1 MSCNQPSQTTR
12 RTPDLRRQTDKI
24 MDSANIGSITN
35 PVNSEE
41 FLPPAACRHKRGD
54 MDFVKSQQADR
65 ERMVCAIGLDVH
77 YELNVL
83 SGETGSYQ
91 PRLRPFNPRMSGPA
105 CPYNY
110 TGKFLG
116 EVNIA
121 DVCDDPIELGRKI
134 HAEQP
139 YDTALYRKHD
149 PRKVSKTVII
159 RDYGCKVP
167 ITLAD
172 TEHIARAVLNNYPDR
187 YVDFLKEFVSNIMG
201 EAMKKYLI
209 TYRDALNRILENPT
223 ELNRVSWGAYKNVQG
238 GHSPYLPADNKQ
250 LTAEQVY
257 STDCTLPWDEA
268 INTMLNQVVIN
279 KGDTTTGSLTASD
292 VFDMRPC
299 LQQHIATLDDMS
311 SLWCQGF
318 ATKERYALA
327 MIWWC
332 NEQGRNLS
340 QDLGLL
346 KDSDHP
352 NYNLIELH
360 VPVNPF
366 HMKDPEGAPKD
377 PSPDQNCA
385 VRARLMD
392 EPRGVPNKY
401 KMQETVSFRVPVG
414 QWTGNN
420 ETPNVILNSSKSQF
434 AWGWGHPAN
443 LTVNVPVFARPI
455 EGEAG
460 SEEEW
465 WHAEHNHYYT
475 MCAPYLRYVF
485 NRVNVDPNNRQNT
498 LSDDGLVYRATRADR
513 ARALL
518 GQALRAGF
526 GQAVDR
532 GGPPAQPLTQEVLRS
547 GTLPNP
553 PSYDTNS
560 WRTIPVQ
567 QNGAHTQGGFK
578 VYDYPCSTEYVRSH
592 RWGAA
597 FAGETA
603 EAQGANQVQRPVDK
617 AVVNPA
623 NTRKNRTLRESLGAD
638 DDDARSAASF
648 YRGAASDRTYG
659 SMMGLSTETYN
670 QDTGNP
676 KWSIMQFGDDGS
688 LDQQYPGDVSQEI
701 CATEERKPPV
711 IDNDPGACAPDGVS
725 IVRRVF
731 SGACRHLDPFF
742 TNGPNCLVTTVDDK
756 IPDDR
761 VVNVLIK
768 SRCFSYYNISEI
780 GTSDFFRR
788 TMATALSNT
797 RTFASTA
804 GITSVPTSDVG
815 AYLNSYTTTGANY
828 PFRTVV
834 PPLAVLGSHNGS
846 ILPFAEMYT
855 SGADQV
861 RTFDA
866 NFNTGNELE
875 MRDASG
881 NVTPEAANF
890 VVINQPFI
898 PSFCINMNNIDW
910 KRTEGSGPGNK
921 GYTDLVMN
929 DVKTTTQM
937 QYMKNAMRII
947 TVRTVLSVILGMD
960 TAALICEEPIPSNRL
975 VTWIAGLPVPS
986 MPRNRDVMLFNDF
999 ACSPIIVSGA
1009 CNDAL
1014 ARNDVALQKVKGDIA
1029 TARGYAAAGVNAG
1042 DQMTAQQQRLFDQT
1056 YDRERNA
1063 FDRNHQNLVQGG
1075 ALNAPFDA
1083 HQNPFSRYY
1092 LLASSSNITQAS
1104 WRANGTVEVCRGVGK
1119 APPHFTQRILP
1130 YAVDDSSASRGF
1142 MDEWKYSFWKQHYT
1156 CSIKNRNVVFES
1168 ANGGATLHNDNMQLV
1183 LTNAMIISL
1192 MERLDRFLK
1201 LVRNEMATANR
1212 PTDMMMRDRREDA
1225 KTEHLDRLHDL
1236 TRSHMLRMAII
1247 ARFASPKHVERL
1259 RESRKAFTTVHAQGN
1274 AQVAGEIAAW
1284 VTVVGEVADPASDCP
1299 NRQFQNVHDMT
1310 DAYSAYTQIHE
1321 INSVDYHRRVFN
1333 SVNCAVPVD
1342 PNLYSS
1348 ANNPSED
1355 NFPYDV
1361 AFHGHIGGISTHKLV
1376 QPIGEVDSQTGG
1388 PSPDIKTSPFYC
1400 LRVPSGERHMSTNNF
1415 PQLRMVESLFRDP
1428 RAFYAFNPAEWK
1440 TQWDRHEEEFKGDIL
1455 NELAGLD
1462 SGLFTLPYFLTG
1474 HQAVPNEDPDFTA
1487 LIGGTFDF
1495 GCIPHAS
1502 APALLLA
1509 QYHRG
1514 GWNGNV
1520 QSTLLMDN
1528 LEIGLR
1534 DANGKRRPVGADFKK
1549 ASQNYIMALVKH
1561 AAEHLATRSHFLP
1574 VIESLGIVSPPSATD
1589 PEPRMRGATGIED
1602 ETYAST
1608 SGRAP
1613 PYTKNQPPGDIKRQT
1628 AQQPGVPI
1636 VRLFAREKNTFVEDT
1651 RTYFPIHP
1659 AGAFTSG
1666 TVNSRGNRL
1675 ADGLRAKLPVAGA
1688 TTLNTG
1694 VQEHAPR
1701 FSLMPVGNVGGYHKF
1716 DKLAETNG
1724 SMMYNVDITRPQMF
1738 AMLDAAGLLW
1748 HAREYINPSDC
1759 NRPKITEAGQCD
1771 SMHYWCRTLVE
1782 TFVSSREIYREREAS
1797 SLWEIDVK
1805 KYPASAL
1812 PSSLIGNLCDDTWR
1826 SYFPLLPFDHELRE
1840 DLRRAR
1846 ALSILW
1852 GTLPTYSSGA
1862 DSTGTSG
1869 AWMPLAPAHQM
1880 RLYGTVGLFDGK
1892 FRVPKNPWLPNN
1904 GTGISLVFNQSYHS
1918 VYHCDSYRAEHFQDW
1933 LLNANR
1939 YQIPVLQQEGCS
1951 YPFSQ
1956 YGGTP
1961 VEADFIPHI
1970 VERST
1975 DPGNSG
1981 RHRQLVYNRF
1991 GFTSPL
1997 RIGNQFHDTGLLQDM
2012 FQYKYRPYADLSSKQ
2027 RQMAE
2032 ATTVHISNFLSYAR
2046 THTIIA
2052 LASCNHGTE
2061 DESVPRIVRN
2071 LYRLYVDTYECMGSN
2086 TDDDS
2091 IPCIMGFSPAPINKR
2106 EDRGV
2111 VLYAGSLACLNS
2123 KLATFCSSSM
2133 NRGERVCA
2141 IYKQVYLNDA
2151 TLLYTRLL
2159 RQERRKIL
2167 HDNNFNRARM
2177 KRGRGYTRHDFDR
2190 DLVDLQDAYIEF
2202 LQNTVLGMLLEGGA
2216 DLQGVPLHL
2225 LEPRELEVSLFQE
2238 DDNLVGND
2246 FLTPRTKEII
2256 SQSDFGGDNLTRSQ
2270 LAILSL
2276 IPPNHRVLGTLRL
2289 NQSMEVVDLEHAKKQ
2304 IQKETM
2310 ESNKK
2315 VWQRYSES
2323 LISAAFAQ
2331 KLLEVDGPIDF
2342 SLDMSSVQD
2351 PMRMRF
2357 DMSAFKDPLK
2367 ESEKIKSR
2375 MTTTHAQSSSSLSLQ
2390 QRGEKLRKSVASDS
2404 VLNMTTKELN
2414 KALALVRERVERDYT
2429 AHNGTK
2435 KRIQILEMLRIPAH
2449 VRRILR
2455 PEYEGDM
2462 A

>member
-1 MSCNQPSQTTR
+1 M
-12 RTPDLRRQTDKI
+12 
-24 MDSANIGSITN
+24 
-35 PVNSEE
+35 E
-41 FLPPAACRHKRGD
+41 
-54 MDFVKSQQADR
+54 FVKSQQADR
-65 ERMVCAIGLDVH
+65 ERMVCAVGLDVH

-116 EVNIA
+116 EASIN

-134 HAEQP
+134 HAEPP

-149 PRKVSKTVII
+149 PRKVSKTVVI

-187 YVDFLKEFVSNIMG
+187 YVDFLKEFVSNLMG

-209 TYRDALNRILENPT
+209 TYRDSLNRILENPT

-238 GHSPYLPADNKQ
+238 GHSPILKASNKD

-257 STDCTLPWDEA
+257 SVDATLPWEDNMA
-268 INTMLNQVVIN
+268 QMLMDVVRS

-340 QDLGLL
+340 QDLALL
-346 KDSDHP
+346 KDSGHP

-366 HMKDPEGAPKD
+366 HMRDPTGTPKD

-385 VRARLMD
+385 IRANLTDR
-392 EPRGVPNKY
+392 PRDIPTKY
-401 KMQETVSFRVPVG
+401 KMQETVAFRVPVG

-420 ETPNVILNSSKSQF
+420 ETPNVILNSSKSRF
-434 AWGWGHPAN
+434 SWGWGHPAN
-443 LTVNVPVFARPI
+443 LTVNVPLTVNDPLTATT
-455 EGEAG
+455 AL
-460 SEEEW
+460 
-465 WHAEHNHYYT
+465 NTKDNVT

-485 NRVNVDPNNRQNT
+485 TDPNVKGRPIQ
-498 LSDDGLVYRATRADR
+498 
-513 ARALL
+513 
-518 GQALRAGF
+518 
-526 GQAVDR
+526 
-532 GGPPAQPLTQEVLRS
+532 QEK
-547 GTLPNP
+547 
-553 PSYDTNS
+553 Y
-560 WRTIPVQ
+560 
-567 QNGAHTQGGFK
+567 TQGEFR
-578 VYDYPCSTEYVRSH
+578 VYEQYPCSKEYVRSH

-597 FAGETA
+597 FAGTH
-603 EAQGANQVQRPVDK
+603 ANDAGGDPEEPSQVQGPSNE
-617 AVVNPA
+617 AVVEPA
-623 NTRKNRTLRESLGAD
+623 RRRTNRKLRESLGAD
-638 DDDARSAASF
+638 DDDVRSMSSF
-648 YRGAASDRTYG
+648 YRGTSSDRTYG
-659 SMMGLSTETYN
+659 ALLPITKTNGAQWL
-670 QDTGNP
+670 
-676 KWSIMQFGDDGS
+676 IMQQGDDVSNLKAGN
-688 LDQQYPGDVSQEI
+688 VSQET
-701 CATEERKPPV
+701 CNTAERVAPV
-711 IDNDPGACAPDGVS
+711 IDNDSAVCDPDGVS
-725 IVRRVF
+725 IVRRSF

-742 TNGPNCLVTTVDDK
+742 TNGPNCLVTTVNDK

-761 VVNVLIK
+761 VINVLIK

-780 GTSDFFRR
+780 GKKDIFRS
-788 TMATALSNT
+788 TMATILSNV
-797 RTFASTA
+797 RKFASKS
-804 GITSVPTSDVG
+804 GITNVATSDVG
-815 AYLNSYTTTGANY
+815 SYMNSYINAGGNY

-834 PPLAVLGSHNGS
+834 PPLAVLGSHEGS
-846 ILPFAEMYT
+846 ILPFTEIYT
-855 SGADQV
+855 SGAEQ
-861 RTFDA
+861 RRAFDA
-866 NFNTGNELE
+866 NFNNGNELE
-875 MRDASG
+875 RRDEYG
-881 NVTPEAANF
+881 NLTMEGAKH

-898 PSFCINMNNIDW
+898 PSFCIDMNNVDW
-910 KRTEGSGPGNK
+910 KRTDNGGPGNK
-921 GYTDLVMN
+921 GYTDLVMT
-929 DVKTTTQM
+929 DIKTDTQA
-937 QYMKNAMRII
+937 QYMKHAMRII

-975 VTWIAGLPVPS
+975 VTWIAGLPLPFDDAFDS
-986 MPRNRDVMLFNDF
+986 DAKAFNDF

-1009 CNDAL
+1009 CNDTIVKNEKFIQSRLPDAKNIDVATDHPNIFNQYYTFMPSIKPHL
-1014 ARNDVALQKVKGDIA
+1014 RNDIGSGISD
-1029 TARGYAAAGVNAG
+1029 
-1042 DQMTAQQQRLFDQT
+1042 
-1056 YDRERNA
+1056 
-1063 FDRNHQNLVQGG
+1063 
-1075 ALNAPFDA
+1075 
-1083 HQNPFSRYY
+1083 
-1092 LLASSSNITQAS
+1092 
-1104 WRANGTVEVCRGVGK
+1104 

-1130 YAVDDSSASRGF
+1130 FAPDDESSDSRGI
-1142 MDEWKYSFWKQHYT
+1142 MDSWDHAIWRLQYDCKIED
-1156 CSIKNRNVVFES
+1156 RNVVFRKK
-1168 ANGGATLHNDNMQLV
+1168 NDSIPLPNDITQNV
-1183 LTNAMIISL
+1183 ITYAMVVVI
-1192 MERLDRFLK
+1192 MKRLNLFLK
-1201 LVRNEMATANR
+1201 LVRGEMDAGKHSQSTQPIDLHEKLVISNRINE
-1212 PTDMMMRDRREDA
+1212 
-1225 KTEHLDRLHDL
+1225 LHDM

-1247 ARFASPKHVERL
+1247 SRFASPTHVDFLTKTRQTFDENDPKYVTSTRYANGISNIANPL
-1259 RESRKAFTTVHAQGN
+1259 RTVSNGTTFLTKDTIEDGYSTYAALHEMSSVEYHAN
-1274 AQVAGEIAAW
+1274 
-1284 VTVVGEVADPASDCP
+1284 
-1299 NRQFQNVHDMT
+1299 
-1310 DAYSAYTQIHE
+1310 
-1321 INSVDYHRRVFN
+1321 VFN
-1333 SVNCAVPVD
+1333 SMNCAVPVD
-1342 PNLYSS
+1342 PNLNSPE
-1348 ANNPSED
+1348 NNPETD

-1361 AFHGHIGGISTHKLV
+1361 AFHGHIGGFSMHKLV
-1376 QPIGEVDSQTGG
+1376 QPITKIKSDDLDADM
-1388 PSPDIKTSPFYC
+1388 SPETSPFYA
-1400 LRVPSGERHMSTNNF
+1400 LRVPSDDRHLSANNF
-1415 PQLRMVESLFRDP
+1415 PQLRMIESLLRDP
-1428 RAFYAFNPAEWK
+1428 RAFYAFNPSEWK
-1440 TQWDRHEEEFKGDIL
+1440 AQCANQMKEFGEDIL
-1455 NELAGLD
+1455 ADFATLEPA
-1462 SGLFTLPYFLTG
+1462 LFTLPYFKTLSRPKDG
-1474 HQAVPNEDPDFTA
+1474 KDESLSQFDRGFFTKNKVKTVGDA
-1487 LIGGTFDF
+1487 
-1495 GCIPHAS
+1495 GCIPQAS

-1509 QYHRG
+1509 QYSRT
-1514 GWNGNV
+1514 
-1520 QSTLLMDN
+1520 STKPTLLKDN
-1528 LEIGLR
+1528 LTYG
-1534 DANGKRRPVGADFKK
+1534 GRPVGDEFKK
-1549 ASQNYIMALVKH
+1549 ASQKYIRALVTH
-1561 AAEHLATRSHFLP
+1561 AARALETRSHYLP
-1574 VIESLGIVSPPSATD
+1574 VIESLGVVPPSSAAYPDPILRGTD
-1589 PEPRMRGATGIED
+1589 GEERTHGS
-1602 ETYAST
+1602 ST
-1608 SGRAP
+1608 GRAP
-1613 PYTKNQPPGDIKRQT
+1613 PHSNKTVPGNIT
-1628 AQQPGVPI
+1628 GVPS
-1636 VRLFAREKNTFVEDT
+1636 VTLKPVGKNVFKESTIA
-1651 RTYFPIHP
+1651 YFPIHP
-1659 AGAFTSG
+1659 AGLFT
-1666 TVNSRGNRL
+1666 TFNIPDNKVMQI
-1675 ADGLRAKLPVAGA
+1675 DDRAKLPLAGA
-1688 TTLNTG
+1688 TTLGTG
-1694 VQEHAPR
+1694 QGDSKNDDTNPR
-1701 FSLMPVGNVGGYHKF
+1701 FSLIPVGNNPHYTTFNDVAKNNEGM
-1716 DKLAETNG
+1716 T
-1724 SMMYNVDITRPQMF
+1724 YNVDCTRPQMF

-1748 HAREYINPSDC
+1748 HAREYTNPSDC
-1759 NRPKITEAGQCD
+1759 NRPTVTEAGQCD
-1771 SMHYWCRTLVE
+1771 GMHYWCRTLVE

-1797 SLWEIDVK
+1797 SIWEIDVK
-1805 KYPASAL
+1805 KHPGSAL
-1812 PSSLIGNLCDDTWR
+1812 PSSLIGNMCDDTWS

-1840 DLRRAR
+1840 DLRRSR
-1846 ALSILW
+1846 ALSVLW
-1852 GTLPTYSSGA
+1852 GTLPTYSAGQDASG
-1862 DSTGTSG
+1862 TTG

-1892 FRVPKNPWLPNN
+1892 HRVPKNPWLPSN
-1904 GTGISLVFNQSYHS
+1904 GAGISLVFNQSYHS

-1933 LLNANR
+1933 LLSANR
-1939 YQIPVLQQEGCS
+1939 YQVPVIHTEGCS

-1970 VERST
+1970 VERNTNPS
-1975 DPGNSG
+1975 NYR

-1991 GFTSPL
+1991 GFTNPL
-1997 RIGNQFHDTGLLQDM
+1997 RIGNQYHDTGLLQDM
-2012 FQYKYRPYADLSSKQ
+2012 FQYKYRPFADISSKQ
-2027 RQMAE
+2027 RQMPE
-2032 ATTVHISNFLSYAR
+2032 ATTVHISNFMSYAR
-2046 THTIIA
+2046 THAIIA

-2123 KLATFCSSSM
+2123 KLANFCSSPM
-2133 NRGERVCA
+2133 NRGERICA

-2177 KRGRGYTRHDFDR
+2177 KRGRDYNRHEFDR

-2216 DLQGVPLHL
+2216 DLQGAPLHL

-2315 VWQRYSES
+2315 VWQRYSEG

-2342 SLDMSSVQD
+2342 SLDMSSIQD

-2357 DMSAFKDPLK
+2357 DMGAFKDPLK
-2367 ESEKIKSR
+2367 ESENIKTR
-2375 MTTTHAQSSSSLSLQ
+2375 MTTTHAQSSSSLSLA

-2414 KALALVRERVERDYT
+2414 RALSLVRERIERDYT
-2429 AHNGTK
+2429 AHGGSRR
-2435 KRIQILEMLRIPAH
+2435 RIQILEMLRIPAH

-2455 PEYEGDM
+2455 PEYEGDT

>member
-1 MSCNQPSQTTR
+1 
-12 RTPDLRRQTDKI
+12 

-54 MDFVKSQQADR
+54 MEFVKSQQADR
-65 ERMVCAIGLDVH
+65 ERMVCAVGLDVH

-110 TGKFLG
+110 TGKFIG
-116 EVNIA
+116 EANVT

-149 PRKVSKTVII
+149 PRKVSKTVVI

-238 GHSPYLPADNKQ
+238 GHSPYLPATNDE
-250 LTAEQVY
+250 LTADQVY
-257 STDCTLPWDEA
+257 STDCTLPWDA
-268 INTMLNQVVIN
+268 NITKALDTVIYN

-340 QDLGLL
+340 QDLALL
-346 KDSDHP
+346 KESDHP

-366 HMKDPEGAPKD
+366 HMKTPDGAPKD

-385 VRARLMD
+385 IRADLR
-392 EPRGVPNKY
+392 ERQRGIPGKY
-401 KMQETVSFRVPVG
+401 GMMETVAFRIPVG

-434 AWGWGHPAN
+434 SWGWGHPAN
-443 LTVNVPVFARPI
+443 LTVNTPVYGRAN
-455 EGEAG
+455 EAEAA
-460 SEEEW
+460 SQMEW
-465 WHAEHNHYYT
+465 SHSAHQHNYYT

-485 NRVNVDPNNRQNT
+485 NDVAPTAGNPLMGDQN
-498 LSDDGLVYRATRADR
+498 LYRAAAQQQQQQQAAMAIQAASR
-513 ARALL
+513 ARQAAVAAGGAYNKPNAALI
-518 GQALRAGF
+518 G
-526 GQAVDR
+526 V
-532 GGPPAQPLTQEVLRS
+532 GPNIPVGIVQYS
-547 GTLPNP
+547 SN
-553 PSYDTNS
+553 N
-560 WRTIPVQ
+560 WRTTPI
-567 QNGAHTQGGFK
+567 QNAGPYTQGGFT
-578 VYDYPCSTEYVRSH
+578 VHQYPCSTEYVRSH

-597 FAGETA
+597 FAGDKA
-603 EAQGANQVQRPVDK
+603 ANPGANQVQGAVEVPV
-617 AVVNPA
+617 VGPA
-623 NTRKNRTLRESLGAD
+623 EKRKNRTLRESLGAD
-638 DDDARSAASF
+638 DEDVRSTASF
-648 YRGAASDRTYG
+648 YRGTSSDRTYG
-659 SMMGLSTETYN
+659 SLLGLTKSTADD
-670 QDTGNP
+670 QGNP
-676 KWSIMQFGDDGS
+676 RWSIMQFSDDNT
-688 LDQQYPGDVSQEI
+688 LATQHPGDVNQEI
-701 CATEERKPPV
+701 CATEERKAPI
-711 IDNDPGACAPDGVS
+711 IDNDAMACAPDGVS
-725 IVRRVF
+725 IVRRSF

-742 TNGPNCLVTTVDDK
+742 TNGPNCLVTSVDDK
-756 IPDDR
+756 IPEDR
-761 VVNVLIK
+761 VIHVLIK
-768 SRCFSYYNISEI
+768 SRCFSYYNIAEI
-780 GTSDFFRR
+780 GTTDFFRS
-788 TMATALSNT
+788 TMITALSNV
-797 RTFASTA
+797 RKFASISGLTNVA
-804 GITSVPTSDVG
+804 TSDVG
-815 AYLNSYTTTGANY
+815 AYLNSYTNSGGNY

-834 PPLAVLGSHNGS
+834 PPLAVLGSHEGS
-846 ILPFAEMYT
+846 ILPFADVYT
-855 SGADQV
+855 SGAEQ
-861 RTFDA
+861 RRAFDA
-866 NFNTGNELE
+866 NFNNGNELE
-875 MRDASG
+875 RMDASG
-881 NVTPEAANF
+881 NVTEDGAKH

-898 PSFCINMNNIDW
+898 PSFCIDMNNVDW
-910 KRTEGSGPGNK
+910 KRTESGGPGNK
-921 GYTDLVMN
+921 GYTDLVMT
-929 DVKTTTQM
+929 DIKTTTHM

-975 VTWIAGLPVPS
+975 VTWIAGLPAPNIGGDGAS
-986 MPRNRDVMLFNDF
+986 FNDF

-1009 CNDAL
+1009 CNETL
-1014 ARNDVALQKVKGDIA
+1014 VENDKHLRTK
-1029 TARGYAAAGVNAG
+1029 RAAG
-1042 DQMTAQQQRLFDQT
+1042 TAALFDRLMNGCVDQGT
-1056 YDRERNA
+1056 GPVGAFAQITNA
-1063 FDRNHQNLVQGG
+1063 FNNYYTFGSSELVT
-1075 ALNAPFDA
+1075 AWPAN
-1083 HQNPFSRYY
+1083 
-1092 LLASSSNITQAS
+1092 SN
-1104 WRANGTVEVCRGVGK
+1104 EVCRGVGV
-1119 APPHFTQRILP
+1119 APPHFTQRVLP
-1130 YAVDDSSASRGF
+1130 FGAQDSPAAKAG
-1142 MDEWKYSFWKQHYT
+1142 MDSWENCFWKGQYECDIEH
-1156 CSIKNRNVVFES
+1156 RNVVFKAKGNGTALPNES
-1168 ANGGATLHNDNMQLV
+1168 TQIII
-1183 LTNAMIISL
+1183 TNAMLVSI

-1201 LVRNEMATANR
+1201 LVRAAMAADNGN
-1212 PTDMMMRDRREDA
+1212 PTDMMSKMRKDSVLEGH
-1225 KTEHLDRLHDL
+1225 KDRLHDL

-1247 ARFASPKHVERL
+1247 SRFASPTHVNKL
-1259 RESRKAFTTVHAQGN
+1259 KESRRLDPTNLNRYTNFTVHIGTHVGIVN
-1274 AQVAGEIAAW
+1274 A
-1284 VTVVGEVADPASDCP
+1284 VADPRTAFAANPATVAPDAMYD
-1299 NRQFQNVHDMT
+1299 NYNAYAMVHE
-1310 DAYSAYTQIHE
+1310 A
-1321 INSVDYHRRVFN
+1321 NSVEYQQRVFN
-1333 SVNCAVPVD
+1333 SVNCAVLVNPKLDSPDND
-1342 PNLYSS
+1342 PKADS
-1348 ANNPSED
+1348 
-1355 NFPYDV
+1355 FPYDV
-1361 AFHGHIGGISTHKLV
+1361 AFHGHIGGMSTHKLV
-1376 QPIGEVDSQTGG
+1376 QPITPIDANLAPATTAE
-1388 PSPDIKTSPFYC
+1388 TSPFHC
-1400 LRVPSGERHMSTNNF
+1400 LRVPSEDRHKSAHNY

-1428 RAFYAFNPAEWK
+1428 RAFYAFNPSEWK
-1440 TQWDRHEEEFKGDIL
+1440 SQCDNHMQEYGRDIL
-1455 NELAGLD
+1455 ADLAELDPA
-1462 SGLFTLPYFLTG
+1462 LFTLPYFDSNNTTNATRDDG
-1474 HQAVPNEDPDFTA
+1474 QFIVNVQAASANC
-1487 LIGGTFDF
+1487 
-1495 GCIPHAS
+1495 GCIPRAS

-1509 QYHRG
+1509 QYDKT
-1514 GWNGNV
+1514 NNDE
-1520 QSTLLMDN
+1520 TLLKDN
-1528 LEIGLR
+1528 L
-1534 DANGKRRPVGADFKK
+1534 AVGAGGNTVGEKFKA
-1549 ASQNYIMALVKH
+1549 ASQKYIEDLVTH
-1561 AAEHLATRSHFLP
+1561 AAKALKTRTHYLP
-1574 VIESLGIVSPPSATD
+1574 VIESLGIVPPPSSAD
-1589 PEPRMRGATGIED
+1589 PEPIMRGAADEME
-1602 ETYAST
+1602 ETYGV

-1613 PYTKNQPPGDIKRQT
+1613 PYQQGPVPGDIKRST
-1628 AQQPGVPI
+1628 NATPGVPF
-1636 VRLFAREKNTFVEDT
+1636 VRMEAKAGNVFHPGTK
-1651 RTYFPIHP
+1651 TYFPIHP

-1666 TVNSRGNRL
+1666 TVDTRGRRMP
-1675 ADGLRAKLPVAGA
+1675 DGLRVKLPVAGA
-1688 TTLNTG
+1688 TTLNMG
-1694 VQEHAPR
+1694 VQQRVPR
-1701 FSLMPVGNVGGYHKF
+1701 FSLIPVGNDAPYDKF
-1716 DKLAETNG
+1716 EELAESNKGMT
-1724 SMMYNVDITRPQMF
+1724 YNVDCTRPQMF

-1748 HAREYINPSDC
+1748 HAREYTNPSDC
-1759 NRPKITEAGQCD
+1759 NRPKVTEAGQCD
-1771 SMHYWCRTLVE
+1771 GMHYWCRTLVE

-1797 SLWEIDVK
+1797 SMWEIDVK
-1805 KYPASAL
+1805 KHPASAL

-1846 ALSILW
+1846 ALSVLW
-1852 GTLPTYSSGA
+1852 GTLPTYSSGQ
-1862 DSTGTSG
+1862 DSSGTTG

-1892 FRVPKNPWLPNN
+1892 YRVPKNPWLPNN

-1939 YQIPVLQQEGCS
+1939 YQVPVLQQEGCS

-1961 VEADFIPHI
+1961 VEADFIPHV

-1975 DPGNSG
+1975 DPALSG
-1981 RHRQLVYNRF
+1981 RHRQLIYNRF

-1997 RIGNQFHDTGLLQDM
+1997 RIGNQYHDTGLLQDM
-2012 FQYKYRPYADLSSKQ
+2012 FQYKYRPYADLTQRQ
-2027 RQMAE
+2027 RQMPE
-2032 ATTVHISNFLSYAR
+2032 ANTVHISNFLSYAR
-2046 THTIIA
+2046 THAIIA

-2123 KLATFCSSSM
+2123 KLATFCSSPM
-2133 NRGERVCA
+2133 NRGERVCS

-2177 KRGRGYTRHDFDR
+2177 KRGRGYSRSDFDR

-2256 SQSDFGGDNLTRSQ
+2256 AQSDFGGDNLTRSQ

-2289 NQSMEVVDLEHAKKQ
+2289 NQSMEIVDLEHAKKQ

-2315 VWQRYSES
+2315 VWQRYSEG

-2342 SLDMSSVQD
+2342 SLDMSSIQD

-2357 DMSAFKDPLK
+2357 DMGAFKDPLK
-2367 ESEKIKSR
+2367 ESEKIKTR

>member
-1 MSCNQPSQTTR
+1 
-12 RTPDLRRQTDKI
+12 

-54 MDFVKSQQADR
+54 MEFVKSQQADR
-65 ERMVCAIGLDVH
+65 ERMVCAVGLDVH

-110 TGKFLG
+110 TGKFIG
-116 EVNIA
+116 EANVT

-149 PRKVSKTVII
+149 PRKVSKTVVI

-201 EAMKKYLI
+201 EAMKKYLV

-238 GHSPYLPADNKQ
+238 GHSPHLSATDDMT
-250 LTAEQVY
+250 TAEQVY
-257 STDCTLPWDEA
+257 SVDCTLPWDENITEA
-268 INTMLNQVVIN
+268 LSKVIYT

-311 SLWCQGF
+311 SMWCQGF
-318 ATKERYALA
+318 ATKERFALA

-340 QDLGLL
+340 QDLALL

-366 HMKDPEGAPKD
+366 HMKDPNGTPKD

-385 VRARLMD
+385 IRADLRD
-392 EPRGVPNKY
+392 RPRGIPNKY
-401 KMQETVSFRVPVG
+401 ETKETVAFRVPVG

-434 AWGWGHPAN
+434 SWGWGHPAN
-443 LTVNVPVFARPI
+443 LTVNTPVFARRV
-455 EGEAG
+455 EAEAG
-460 SEEEW
+460 ATTEW
-465 WHAEHNHYYT
+465 HHANAPDAFYT

-485 NRVNVDPNNRQNT
+485 NEIDQTRAPGRTIHPDPN
-498 LSDDGLVYRATRADR
+498 VYRAAPL
-513 ARALL
+513 A
-518 GQALRAGF
+518 
-526 GQAVDR
+526 
-532 GGPPAQPLTQEVLRS
+532 PPPIVPAPVA
-547 GTLPNP
+547 PPVPANP
-553 PSYDTNS
+553 VQYDSNT
-560 WRTIPVQ
+560 WRTVPVQ
-567 QNGAHTQGGFK
+567 DAGAYTQGGFK
-578 VYDYPCSTEYVRSH
+578 VYEYPCSTEYVRSH

-597 FAGETA
+597 FAGA
-603 EAQGANQVQRPVDK
+603 KADQGQMVQGAVDIPVVD
-617 AVVNPA
+617 PA
-623 NTRKNRTLRESLGAD
+623 QKRKNRTLRESLGAD
-638 DDDARSAASF
+638 DDDARSMASF
-648 YRGAASDRTYG
+648 YRGTSSDRTYG
-659 SMMGLSTETYN
+659 SLLGLTKSTA
-670 QDTGNP
+670 GNNGVP
-676 KWSIMQFGDDGS
+676 KWTIVQFSDDNTLGA
-688 LDQQYPGDVSQEI
+688 PGDVSQEI
-701 CATEERKPPV
+701 CATAERVAPV
-711 IDNDPGACAPDGVS
+711 IGNDPAVCAPDGVS
-725 IVRRVF
+725 IVRRSF

-761 VVNVLIK
+761 VVHVLIK

-780 GTSDFFRR
+780 GTTDFFRS
-788 TMATALSNT
+788 TMATALSNV
-797 RTFASTA
+797 RKFASMS
-804 GITSVPTSDVG
+804 GITNVATSDVG
-815 AYLNSYTTTGANY
+815 AYLNSYTNAGGNY

-834 PPLAVLGSHNGS
+834 PPLAVLGSHEGS
-846 ILPFAEMYT
+846 ILPFADIYT
-855 SGADQV
+855 SGAEQ
-861 RTFDA
+861 RRNFDA
-866 NFNTGNELE
+866 NFNNANELE
-875 MRDASG
+875 RRDASG
-881 NVTPEAANF
+881 NVTEEGAKH

-898 PSFCINMNNIDW
+898 PSFCIDMNNVDW
-910 KRTEGSGPGNK
+910 KRTQSGGPGNK
-921 GYTDLVMN
+921 GYTDLVMT
-929 DVKTTTQM
+929 DIKTATQM

-975 VTWIAGLPVPS
+975 VTWIAGLPVP
-986 MPRNRDVMLFNDF
+986 RRDLHQDEIVFNNF

-1009 CNDAL
+1009 CNDTL
-1014 ARNDVALQKVKGDIA
+1014 TKNDESIRTHIGATIA
-1029 TARGYAAAGVNAG
+1029 STDV
-1042 DQMTAQQQRLFDQT
+1042 
-1056 YDRERNA
+1056 DR
-1063 FDRNHQNLVQGG
+1063 V
-1075 ALNAPFDA
+1075 
-1083 HQNPFSRYY
+1083 
-1092 LLASSSNITQAS
+1092 
-1104 WRANGTVEVCRGVGK
+1104 ANGTAGVQLLPALAQSIVNPFDRYYTFGSYSNVQWTNTTPEDKVCRGVGA

-1130 YAVDDSSASRGF
+1130 FPVQDSAAKALMDSWEHGF
-1142 MDEWKYSFWKQHYT
+1142 WTQQYECDIEH
-1156 CSIKNRNVVFES
+1156 RNVVFK
-1168 ANGGATLHNDNMQLV
+1168 NKGNTTPLPNDTTQIV
-1183 LTNAMIISL
+1183 ITNAMIISI

-1201 LVRNEMATANR
+1201 LVRAEMAADNFQ
-1212 PTDMMMRDRREDA
+1212 PTDMMTNMRKDKVIEG
-1225 KTEHLDRLHDL
+1225 HMDRLHDL

-1247 ARFASPKHVERL
+1247 SRFASKTHVENLKTSRL
-1259 RESRKAFTTVHAQGN
+1259 AGKFTTLPGHGDIEDYVTIVHGVSGPSGLDANPMGPRIN
-1274 AQVAGEIAAW
+1274 A
-1284 VTVVGEVADPASDCP
+1284 D
-1299 NRQFQNVHDMT
+1299 RMR
-1310 DAYSAYTQIHE
+1310 DAYSAYAQVHE
-1321 INSVDYHRRVFN
+1321 INSVKYHENVFN
-1333 SVNCAVPVD
+1333 SVNCAVLADPDLNSTDNKPEVD
-1342 PNLYSS
+1342 H
-1348 ANNPSED
+1348 
-1355 NFPYDV
+1355 FPYDA
-1361 AFHGHIGGISTHKLV
+1361 AFHGHIGGMSTHKLV
-1376 QPIGEVDSQTGG
+1376 QPISVLDVNLQGID
-1388 PSPDIKTSPFYC
+1388 DRKTSPFYA
-1400 LRVPSGERHMSTNNF
+1400 LRVPSNERHMGANNI

-1428 RAFYAFNPAEWK
+1428 RAFYAFNPSEWK
-1440 TQWDRHEEEFKGDIL
+1440 AQCAKHVEEFGTDIL
-1455 NELAGLD
+1455 ADLAELEP
-1462 SGLFTLPYFLTG
+1462 GLFTLPYFATTDPAN
-1474 HQAVPNEDPDFTA
+1474 HQPVAGEAVAFTTTMRILNSSDA
-1487 LIGGTFDF
+1487 
-1495 GCIPHAS
+1495 GCIPRAS

-1509 QYHRG
+1509 QYTRPGAGHAPEP
-1514 GWNGNV
+1514 
-1520 QSTLLMDN
+1520 TLLNDEFTYGAPTLN
-1528 LEIGLR
+1528 AAGQLAAR
-1534 DANGKRRPVGADFKK
+1534 NVGAQFKT
-1549 ASQNYIMALVKH
+1549 ASQKYIQALVTH
-1561 AAEHLATRSHFLP
+1561 AAKALKTRSHYLP
-1574 VIESLGIVSPPSATD
+1574 VIESLGIVPPPSAAD
-1589 PEPRMRGATGIED
+1589 PEPLMRGAGGVE
-1602 ETYAST
+1602 ETYG

-1613 PYTKNQPPGDIKRQT
+1613 PFQNGPVPGDITRPNQAPPT
-1628 AQQPGVPI
+1628 GVPF
-1636 VRLFAREKNTFVEDT
+1636 VRMEAQAGNKFPQNTK
-1651 RTYFPIHP
+1651 TYFPIHP

-1666 TVNSRGNRL
+1666 TVDTQGRRMP
-1675 ADGLRAKLPVAGA
+1675 DGLRAKLPVAGA
-1688 TTLNTG
+1688 TSLNTG
-1694 VQEHAPR
+1694 VQKQAPR
-1701 FSLMPVGNVGGYHKF
+1701 FSLIPIGNDAPYDKF
-1716 DKLAETNG
+1716 EDLADSNKG
-1724 SMMYNVDITRPQMF
+1724 MMYNVDCTRPQMF

-1748 HAREYINPSDC
+1748 HAREYTNPSDC
-1759 NRPKITEAGQCD
+1759 NRPKVTEAGQCD
-1771 SMHYWCRTLVE
+1771 GMHYWCRTLVE

-1797 SLWEIDVK
+1797 SMWEIDVK

-1812 PSSLIGNLCDDTWR
+1812 PSSLIGSMCDDTWR

-1846 ALSILW
+1846 ALSVLW
-1852 GTLPTYSSGA
+1852 GTLPTYSSGQ
-1862 DSTGTSG
+1862 DSSGTTG

-1892 FRVPKNPWLPNN
+1892 HRVPKNPWLPSN
-1904 GTGISLVFNQSYHS
+1904 GAGISLVFNQSYHS

-1933 LLNANR
+1933 LLSANR
-1939 YQIPVLQQEGCS
+1939 YQVPVIQQEGCS

-1975 DPGNSG
+1975 DPSNSG
-1981 RHRQLVYNRF
+1981 RHRQLIYNRF
-1991 GFTSPL
+1991 GFTNPL
-1997 RIGNQFHDTGLLQDM
+1997 RIGNQYHDTGLLQDM
-2012 FQYKYRPYADLSSKQ
+2012 FQYKYRPFADISSKQ
-2027 RQMAE
+2027 RQMPE
-2032 ATTVHISNFLSYAR
+2032 ATTVHISNFMSYAR
-2046 THTIIA
+2046 THAIIA

-2177 KRGRGYTRHDFDR
+2177 KRGRGYNRHDFDR

-2289 NQSMEVVDLEHAKKQ
+2289 NQSMEIVDLEHAKKQ

-2315 VWQRYSES
+2315 VWQRYSEG

-2342 SLDMSSVQD
+2342 SLDMSSIQD

-2357 DMSAFKDPLK
+2357 DMGAFKDPLK
-2367 ESEKIKSR
+2367 ESEKIKTR

>member
-1 MSCNQPSQTTR
+1 
-12 RTPDLRRQTDKI
+12 

-65 ERMVCAIGLDVH
+65 ERMVCAVGLDVH

-116 EVNIA
+116 EASIT

-201 EAMKKYLI
+201 EAMKKYLV

-238 GHSPYLPADNKQ
+238 GHTPHLKADDFKT
-250 LTAEQVY
+250 TAEQVY
-257 STDCTLPWDEA
+257 SVDCTLPWDDNITEA
-268 INTMLNQVVIN
+268 LSKVVYA

-318 ATKERYALA
+318 ATKERFALA

-340 QDLGLL
+340 QDLALL

-366 HMKDPEGAPKD
+366 HMKNASGAATD

-385 VRARLMD
+385 IRSNLRD
-392 EPRGVPNKY
+392 RERGEPGRYESK
-401 KMQETVSFRVPVG
+401 ETVSFRVPVG

-434 AWGWGHPAN
+434 SWGWGHPAN
-443 LTVNVPVFARPI
+443 LTVNVPVFARAQ
-455 EGEAG
+455 EAEA
-460 SEEEW
+460 SSRDEW
-465 WHAEHNHYYT
+465 WHAQHNHYYT
-475 MCAPYLRYVF
+475 MCAPFLRYVF
-485 NRVNVDPNNRQNT
+485 NKVEVNPGNNRQN
-498 LSDDGLVYRATRADR
+498 LLNANNNLYSDD
-513 ARALL
+513 
-518 GQALRAGF
+518 AGNV
-526 GQAVDR
+526 QQIPSQNLSKTPVPR
-532 GGPPAQPLTQEVLRS
+532 PPQ
-547 GTLPNP
+547 
-553 PSYDTNS
+553 YDTNA
-560 WRTIPVQ
+560 WRTVPVQ
-567 QNGAHTQGGFK
+567 QNGAYTQGGFK
-578 VYDYPCSTEYVRSH
+578 VYDNYPCSTEYVRSH

-597 FAGETA
+597 FAGKPA
-603 EAQGANQVQRPVDK
+603 AQPGANQVQYTPDVPIVD
-617 AVVNPA
+617 PA
-623 NTRKNRTLRESLGAD
+623 RKRKNRTLRESLGAD
-638 DDDARSAASF
+638 GDDARSTASF
-648 YRGAASDRTYG
+648 YRGATSDRTYG
-659 SMMGLSTETYN
+659 SILGISASTSN
-670 QDTGNP
+670 AAGDP
-676 KWSIMQFGDDGS
+676 KWTIMQFSDDNAKTLHNQHPGQV
-688 LDQQYPGDVSQEI
+688 DQET
-701 CATEERKPPV
+701 CETEQRQPPV
-711 IDNDPGACAPDGVS
+711 IDNDPGACGPDGVS
-725 IVRRVF
+725 IVRRSF

-761 VVNVLIK
+761 VIHVLIK

-780 GTSDFFRR
+780 GATDHFRS
-788 TMATALSNT
+788 TMATALSNA
-797 RTFASTA
+797 RKFASTS
-804 GITSVPTSDVG
+804 GITNVPNSDVG
-815 AYLNSYTTTGANY
+815 AYLNSYTNAGGNY

-834 PPLAVLGSHNGS
+834 PPLAMLGSHEGS

-855 SGADQV
+855 SGADQR
-861 RTFDA
+861 RTFDS
-866 NFNTGNELE
+866 NFNNGNHLE
-875 MRDASG
+875 RRDESG
-881 NVTPEAANF
+881 NFTPEGAKL
-890 VVINQPFI
+890 VVTNQPFI
-898 PSFCINMNNIDW
+898 PSFCIDMNNVDW
-910 KRTEGSGPGNK
+910 KRTESSGPGNK

-929 DVKTTTQM
+929 DIKTTTQM
-937 QYMKNAMRII
+937 LYMKNAMRII
-947 TVRTVLSVILGMD
+947 TVRTVLAVILGMD

-975 VTWIAGLPVPS
+975 VTWIANLPVPLI
-986 MPRNRDVMLFNDF
+986 RGDAKVYNDF
-999 ACSPIIVSGA
+999 ACCPIIVSGA
-1009 CNDAL
+1009 CNDTL
-1014 ARNDVALQKVKGDIA
+1014 ATNDKLLTATKTDTA
-1029 TARGYAAAGVNAG
+1029 TADYIAAKKPAGSGSATGAG
-1042 DQMTAQQQRLFDQT
+1042 A
-1056 YDRERNA
+1056 
-1063 FDRNHQNLVQGG
+1063 G
-1075 ALNAPFDA
+1075 AVGMHDSHL
-1083 HQNPFSRYY
+1083 NPFNRYY
-1092 LLASSSNITQAS
+1092 TFGSYVGAVFPNTS
-1104 WRANGTVEVCRGVGK
+1104 VKVCRGVGE

-1130 YAVDDSSASRGF
+1130 YPVNDTSAARAL
-1142 MDEWKYSFWKQHYT
+1142 MDEWQHGFWKQHYT
-1156 CSIKNRNVVFES
+1156 CKIEHRNVVFES
-1168 ANGGATLHNDNMQLV
+1168 KGNSTTLQNDTMQV
-1183 LTNAMIISL
+1183 VVTNAMIISI

-1201 LVRNEMATANR
+1201 LVRAQMANSDYQT
-1212 PTDMMMRDRREDA
+1212 TDMMDKERKDRVIEG
-1225 KTEHLDRLHDL
+1225 HLNRLHDL

-1247 ARFASPKHVERL
+1247 ARFASPTHTDGL
-1259 RESRKAFTTVHAQGN
+1259 RKARTQFTHFPNDQANSQTEITGISHLVDDVVNPLNSLSKNTN
-1274 AQVAGEIAAW
+1274 AATAASI
-1284 VTVVGEVADPASDCP
+1284 E
-1299 NRQFQNVHDMT
+1299 
-1310 DAYSAYTQIHE
+1310 DAYTSYARWHE
-1321 INSVDYHRRVFN
+1321 INSVDYQANVFN
-1333 SVNCAVPVD
+1333 SVNCAVLVNPD
-1342 PNLYSS
+1342 LNSPD
-1348 ANNPSED
+1348 NNPAAD

-1361 AFHGHIGGISTHKLV
+1361 AFHGHIGGISTHKFV
-1376 QPIGEVDSQTGG
+1376 QPMPKVTVGG
-1388 PSPDIKTSPFYC
+1388 VPAATNDATTSPFHC
-1400 LRVPSGERHMSTNNF
+1400 LRVPSGDRHKSANNF
-1415 PQLRMVESLFRDP
+1415 PQLRMIESLFRDP
-1428 RAFYAFNPAEWK
+1428 RAFYAFNPSEWK
-1440 TQWDRHEEEFKGDIL
+1440 AQSEGLMNEFGEDIL
-1455 NELAGLD
+1455 KDLAALEP
-1462 SGLFTLPYFLTG
+1462 GLFTLPYFSSTYKKTPVD
-1474 HQAVPNEDPDFTA
+1474 HIDFTNLA
-1487 LIGGTFDF
+1487 PGAKIAGFANF
-1495 GCIPHAS
+1495 SNSHECGCIPRAS

-1509 QYHRG
+1509 QYHRAA
-1514 GWNGNV
+1514 V
-1520 QSTLLMDN
+1520 PERTLLNDDFQYGGGAK
-1528 LEIGLR
+1528 IGAATALTTPR
-1534 DANGKRRPVGADFKK
+1534 DVGNQFKS
-1549 ASQNYIMALVKH
+1549 ASQKYIMALVKY
-1561 AAEHLATRSHFLP
+1561 AADSLKTRSHYLP
-1574 VIESLGIVSPPSATD
+1574 VIESLGVVPPPSAAN
-1589 PEPRMRGATGIED
+1589 PEPLMRGTDGAKDATYG
-1602 ETYAST
+1602 

-1613 PYTKNQPPGDIKRQT
+1613 PFHKGSPPGDLTRNNGP
-1628 AQQPGVPI
+1628 PGVPF
-1636 VRLFAREKNTFVEDT
+1636 VRMEAREANTFVANT

-1666 TVNSRGNRL
+1666 TVDSQGGRL
-1675 ADGLRAKLPVAGA
+1675 PDGLRAKLPVAGA

-1694 VQEHAPR
+1694 VQEKGPR
-1701 FSLMPVGNVGGYHKF
+1701 FSLIPVGNHSKYDKF
-1716 DKLAETNG
+1716 EDLAESNG
-1724 SMMYNVDITRPQMF
+1724 SMLYNVDITRPQMF

-1748 HAREYINPSDC
+1748 HAREYVNPSDC

-1797 SLWEIDVK
+1797 SMWEIDVK
-1805 KYPASAL
+1805 KHPASAL

-1826 SYFPLLPFDHELRE
+1826 AYFPLLPFDHELRE

-1846 ALSILW
+1846 ALSVLW

-1862 DSTGTSG
+1862 DTTGTTG

-1939 YQIPVLQQEGCS
+1939 YQIPVIHQEGCS

-1981 RHRQLVYNRF
+1981 RHRQLIYNRF
-1991 GFTSPL
+1991 GFTNPL
-1997 RIGNQFHDTGLLQDM
+1997 RIGNQYHDTGLLQDM

-2027 RQMAE
+2027 RQMPE
-2032 ATTVHISNFLSYAR
+2032 ASTVHISNFLSYAR
-2046 THTIIA
+2046 THAIIA

-2091 IPCIMGFSPAPINKR
+2091 IPCIMGFSPSPINKR

-2123 KLATFCSSSM
+2123 KLATFCSSPM

-2177 KRGRGYTRHDFDR
+2177 KRGRGYSRGDFDR

-2289 NQSMEVVDLEHAKKQ
+2289 NQSMEIVDLEHAKKQ

-2315 VWQRYSES
+2315 VWQRYSEG

-2357 DMSAFKDPLK
+2357 DMGAFKDPLK

-2390 QRGEKLRKSVASDS
+2390 QRGEKLRKSSASDS

-2414 KALALVRERVERDYT
+2414 KALALVRERVERDYA
-2429 AHNGTK
+2429 AHNGAK

-2455 PEYEGDM
+2455 PEYEGDI

>member
-1 MSCNQPSQTTR
+1 
-12 RTPDLRRQTDKI
+12 

-41 FLPPAACRHKRGD
+41 FLPPATCRHKRGD
-54 MDFVKSQQADR
+54 MEFVKSQQADR
-65 ERMVCAIGLDVH
+65 ERMVCAVGLDVH

-116 EVNIA
+116 EASMN

-149 PRKVSKTVII
+149 PRRVSKTVVI

-201 EAMKKYLI
+201 ESMKKYLV

-238 GHSPYLPADNKQ
+238 GHSSVLTATDDKT
-250 LTAEQVY
+250 TAEQVY
-257 STDCTLPWDEA
+257 GADCTLPWDENITEA
-268 INTMLNQVVIN
+268 LSKVIYT

-311 SLWCQGF
+311 SMWCQGF
-318 ATKERYALA
+318 ATKERFALA

-340 QDLGLL
+340 QDLALL

-366 HMKDPEGAPKD
+366 HMKDPKGDPKD

-385 VRARLMD
+385 IRADLRD
-392 EPRGVPNKY
+392 RPRGIPNKY
-401 KMQETVSFRVPVG
+401 ETKETVAFRVPVG

-434 AWGWGHPAN
+434 SWGWGHPAN
-443 LTVNVPVFARPI
+443 LTVNTPVFSRRVDA
-455 EGEAG
+455 EVGATTDWHHADAG
-460 SEEEW
+460 
-465 WHAEHNHYYT
+465 HTTVFYT

-485 NRVNVDPNNRQNT
+485 NGIDQTRGRNQTIHPDPN
-498 LSDDGLVYRATRADR
+498 DVYRATLAPPPI
-513 ARALL
+513 
-518 GQALRAGF
+518 
-526 GQAVDR
+526 VTTPP
-532 GGPPAQPLTQEVLRS
+532 GPPPANLVE
-547 GTLPNP
+547 
-553 PSYDTNS
+553 YDSNT
-560 WRTIPVQ
+560 WRTVPVQ
-567 QNGAHTQGGFK
+567 DAGAYTQGGFM
-578 VYDYPCSTEYVRSH
+578 VYEYPCSTEYVRSH

-597 FAGETA
+597 FAGAKAEVGPVQTA
-603 EAQGANQVQRPVDK
+603 VDIPVVDPAQK
-617 AVVNPA
+617 
-623 NTRKNRTLRESLGAD
+623 RKNRTLRDSLGAD
-638 DDDARSAASF
+638 DDDARSMASF
-648 YRGAASDRTYG
+648 YRGTSSDRTYG
-659 SMMGLSTETYN
+659 SLLGLTKSTA
-670 QDTGNP
+670 GNNGAP
-676 KWSIMQFGDDGS
+676 MWSIMQFSDDNTLTGKA
-688 LDQQYPGDVSQEI
+688 GDVSQEI
-701 CATEERKPPV
+701 CDTAERVAPV
-711 IDNDPGACAPDGVS
+711 IDNDPAVCAPDGVS
-725 IVRRVF
+725 IVRRSF

-742 TNGPNCLVTTVDDK
+742 TNGPNCLVTTVGDK

-761 VVNVLIK
+761 VVHVLIK

-780 GTSDFFRR
+780 GTTDFFRS
-788 TMATALSNT
+788 TMATALSNV
-797 RTFASTA
+797 RKFASMS
-804 GITSVPTSDVG
+804 GITNVANSDVG
-815 AYLNSYTTTGANY
+815 AYLNSYTNAGGNY

-834 PPLAVLGSHNGS
+834 PPLAVLGSHAGS
-846 ILPFAEMYT
+846 ILPFADIYT
-855 SGADQV
+855 SGAEQR

-866 NFNTGNELE
+866 NFNNGNELE
-875 MRDASG
+875 RRDASG
-881 NVTPEAANF
+881 NVTEKGAKH

-898 PSFCINMNNIDW
+898 PSFCIDMNNVNW
-910 KRTEGSGPGNK
+910 KRTESGGPGNK
-921 GYTDLVMN
+921 GYTDLVMT
-929 DVKTTTQM
+929 DIKTVTQM

-975 VTWIAGLPVPS
+975 VTWIAGLPVPRS
-986 MPRNRDVMLFNDF
+986 DLHEDERTFNEF

-1009 CNDAL
+1009 CNDTL
-1014 ARNDVALQKVKGDIA
+1014 KKNDESIRTSITTGTYDETAVDRVSNGIA
-1029 TARGYAAAGVNAG
+1029 GVSLAAA
-1042 DQMTAQQQRLFDQT
+1042 L
-1056 YDRERNA
+1056 ESSIENA
-1063 FDRNHQNLVQGG
+1063 FDR
-1075 ALNAPFDA
+1075 
-1083 HQNPFSRYY
+1083 YY
-1092 LLASSSNITQAS
+1092 TFGSFLDVTWPPNSTP
-1104 WRANGTVEVCRGVGK
+1104 EDKVCRGVGE

-1130 YAVDDSSASRGF
+1130 FGGEDSPAKAL
-1142 MDEWKYSFWKQHYT
+1142 MDSWEHGFWKHHYD
-1156 CSIKNRNVVFES
+1156 CKIEHRNVVFT
-1168 ANGGATLHNDNMQLV
+1168 NKGNPTPLPNDTTQNV
-1183 LTNAMIISL
+1183 ITNAMIFII

-1201 LVRNEMATANR
+1201 LVRGEIADNFQ
-1212 PTDMMMRDRREDA
+1212 PTDMMTNMRKD
-1225 KTEHLDRLHDL
+1225 KVIQGHMDRLHDL

-1247 ARFASPKHVERL
+1247 SRFASKTHVENLKKSRL
-1259 RESRKAFTTVHAQGN
+1259 AGNFTTLTGHGD
-1274 AQVAGEIAAW
+1274 VAAY
-1284 VTVVGEVADPASDCP
+1284 VTIVNGVSDPAKGLVGLSAP
-1299 NRQFQNVHDMT
+1299 RTNAGRMK
-1310 DAYSAYTQIHE
+1310 DAYSAYAQVHE
-1321 INSVDYHRRVFN
+1321 INSVQYHENVFN
-1333 SVNCAVPVD
+1333 SVNCAVLAD
-1342 PNLYSS
+1342 PDLNSTD
-1348 ANNPSED
+1348 NKPEVD

-1361 AFHGHIGGISTHKLV
+1361 AFHGHIGCMSTHKLV
-1376 QPIGEVDSQTGG
+1376 QPISVLGATNDR
-1388 PSPDIKTSPFYC
+1388 KTSPFYA
-1400 LRVPSGERHMSTNNF
+1400 LRVPSGERHKGANNI

-1428 RAFYAFNPAEWK
+1428 RAFYAFNPSEWK
-1440 TQWDRHEEEFKGDIL
+1440 AQCAKHEEEFGTDIL
-1455 NELAGLD
+1455 ADLAELEP
-1462 SGLFTLPYFLTG
+1462 GLFTLPYFKTAYGL
-1474 HQAVPNEDPDFTA
+1474 VPNEDPDFTTTMKIPDSSDA
-1487 LIGGTFDF
+1487 

-1509 QYHRG
+1509 QYTRPG
-1514 GWNGNV
+1514 AGQAPV
-1520 QSTLLMDN
+1520 STLLN
-1528 LEIGLR
+1528 ERFTYGVASR
-1534 DANGKRRPVGADFKK
+1534 DVGAQFKK
-1549 ASQNYIMALVKH
+1549 ASQKYIRALVTH
-1561 AAEHLATRSHFLP
+1561 AAKALNTQYLS
-1574 VIESLGIVSPPSATD
+1574 VIESLGIVPPPSAAD
-1589 PEPRMRGATGIED
+1589 PEPLMRGAGVE
-1602 ETYAST
+1602 EPYA
-1608 SGRAP
+1608 GRAP
-1613 PYTKNQPPGDIKRQT
+1613 PFQNGPIQGDITRPKQAKPT
-1628 AQQPGVPI
+1628 GVPF
-1636 VRLFAREKNTFVEDT
+1636 VRMQAQPNNKFPANTK
-1651 RTYFPIHP
+1651 TYFPIHP

-1666 TVNSRGNRL
+1666 TVDTRGGRMR
-1675 ADGLRAKLPVAGA
+1675 DGLRAKLPVAGA
-1688 TTLNTG
+1688 TSLNTG
-1694 VQEHAPR
+1694 VAKGAPR
-1701 FSLMPVGNVGGYHKF
+1701 FSLIPIGNDAPYDKF
-1716 DKLAETNG
+1716 EDLAESNKG
-1724 SMMYNVDITRPQMF
+1724 MMYNVDCTRPQMF

-1748 HAREYINPSDC
+1748 HAREYTNPSDC
-1759 NRPKITEAGQCD
+1759 NRPKVTEAGQCD
-1771 SMHYWCRTLVE
+1771 GMHYWCRTLVE

-1797 SLWEIDVK
+1797 SMWEIDVK
-1805 KYPASAL
+1805 KHPGSAL
-1812 PSSLIGNLCDDTWR
+1812 PSSLIGSMCDDTWR

-1846 ALSILW
+1846 ALSVLW
-1852 GTLPTYSSGA
+1852 GTLPTYSSGQDA
-1862 DSTGTSG
+1862 SGTSG

-1892 FRVPKNPWLPNN
+1892 YRVPKNPWLPSN
-1904 GTGISLVFNQSYHS
+1904 GAGISLVFNQSYHS
-1918 VYHCDSYRAEHFQDW
+1918 VYHCDSYRATHFQDW
-1933 LLNANR
+1933 LLSANR
-1939 YQIPVLQQEGCS
+1939 YQVPVIQQEGCS

-1975 DPGNSG
+1975 DPSSSG
-1981 RHRQLVYNRF
+1981 RHRQLIYNRF
-1991 GFTSPL
+1991 GFTNPL
-1997 RIGNQFHDTGLLQDM
+1997 RIGNQYHDTGLLQDM
-2012 FQYKYRPYADLSSKQ
+2012 FQYKYRPFADISSKQ
-2027 RQMAE
+2027 RQMPE
-2032 ATTVHISNFLSYAR
+2032 ATTVHISNFMSYAR
-2046 THTIIA
+2046 THAIIA

-2123 KLATFCSSSM
+2123 KLSTFCSSPM
-2133 NRGERVCA
+2133 NRGERVCG

-2167 HDNNFNRARM
+2167 HDNNYNRARM
-2177 KRGRGYTRHDFDR
+2177 KRGRGYNRHDFDR

-2289 NQSMEVVDLEHAKKQ
+2289 NQTMEVVDLEHAKKQ

-2315 VWQRYSES
+2315 VWQRYSEG

-2342 SLDMSSVQD
+2342 SLDMSSIQD

-2357 DMSAFKDPLK
+2357 DMGAFKDPLK
-2367 ESEKIKSR
+2367 ESENIKTR
-2375 MTTTHAQSSSSLSLQ
+2375 MTTTHAQSSSSLSLA

-2404 VLNMTTKELN
+2404 VLNMTTKELS
-2414 KALALVRERVERDYT
+2414 KALSLVRERVERDYS
-2429 AHNGTK
+2429 AQNGTK
-2435 KRIQILEMLRIPAH
+2435 RRIQILEMLRIPAH

-2455 PEYEGDM
+2455 PEYEGEN

>member
-1 MSCNQPSQTTR
+1 
-12 RTPDLRRQTDKI
+12 

-54 MDFVKSQQADR
+54 MEFVKSQQADR
-65 ERMVCAIGLDVH
+65 ERMVCAVGLDVH

-116 EVNIA
+116 EASIN

-149 PRKVSKTVII
+149 PRRVSKTVVI

-201 EAMKKYLI
+201 EAMKKYLV

-238 GHSPYLPADNKQ
+238 GHSPHLSATDKNM
-250 LTAEQVY
+250 TAEQVY
-257 STDCTLPWDEA
+257 NVDVTLPWDA
-268 INTMLNQVVIN
+268 NINKALDGIIYT
-279 KGDTTTGSLTASD
+279 KGDTMTGSLTASD

-311 SLWCQGF
+311 SMWCQGF

-340 QDLGLL
+340 QDLALL

-366 HMKDPEGAPKD
+366 HMKDTEGAPKD
-377 PSPDQNCA
+377 PSPDQNTA
-385 VRARLMD
+385 IRADLRD
-392 EPRGVPNKY
+392 RPRGTNKY
-401 KMQETVSFRVPVG
+401 DAKETVAFRVPVG

-420 ETPNVILNSSKSQF
+420 ETPNVILNSSKSRF
-434 AWGWGHPAN
+434 SWGWGHPAN
-443 LTVNVPVFARPI
+443 LTVNVPVVATTALDAAKETAEKGGKTPA
-455 EGEAG
+455 EVN
-460 SEEEW
+460 EEVTKA
-465 WHAEHNHYYT
+465 HDAASVAAYT
-475 MCAPYLRYVF
+475 MCAPYLRYVL
-485 NRVNVDPNNRQNT
+485 NDST
-498 LSDDGLVYRATRADR
+498 KLK
-513 ARALL
+513 
-518 GQALRAGF
+518 
-526 GQAVDR
+526 
-532 GGPPAQPLTQEVLRS
+532 
-547 GTLPNP
+547 
-553 PSYDTNS
+553 
-560 WRTIPVQ
+560 IPVQ
-567 QNGAHTQGGFK
+567 NNTAYSQGGFT
-578 VYDYPCSTEYVRSH
+578 VYEYPCSTEYVRSH

-597 FAGETA
+597 FAGTVADQQGGSVGTPEQR
-603 EAQGANQVQRPVDK
+603 QGAVEVPV
-617 AVVNPA
+617 VEPA
-623 NTRKNRTLRESLGAD
+623 QKRKNRTLRESLGAD
-638 DDDARSAASF
+638 DDDARSMASF
-648 YRGAASDRTYG
+648 YRGTSSDRTYG
-659 SMMGLSTETYN
+659 SLLSLTKSAGEA
-670 QDTGNP
+670 Q
-676 KWSIMQFGDDGS
+676 WVIMQSSDGTPS
-688 LDQQYPGDVSQEI
+688 GYANMKAGQVDQEI
-701 CATEERKPPV
+701 CNTAERVAPV
-711 IDNDPGACAPDGVS
+711 IDNDPAVCAPDGVS
-725 IVRRVF
+725 IVRRSF

-761 VVNVLIK
+761 VVHVLIK

-780 GTSDFFRR
+780 GTTDFFRS
-788 TMATALSNT
+788 TMTTALSNV
-797 RTFASTA
+797 RKFASMS
-804 GITSVPTSDVG
+804 GITNVAPSDIG
-815 AYLNSYTTTGANY
+815 AYLNSYTKSGGNY

-834 PPLAVLGSHNGS
+834 PPLAVLGSHEGS
-846 ILPFAEMYT
+846 ILPFADIYT
-855 SGADQV
+855 SGAEQ
-861 RTFDA
+861 RRNFDA
-866 NFNTGNELE
+866 NFNNANELE
-875 MRDASG
+875 RRDAYG
-881 NVTPEAANF
+881 NVTEEGEKH

-898 PSFCINMNNIDW
+898 PSFCIDMNNVDW
-910 KRTEGSGPGNK
+910 KRTETGGPGNK
-921 GYTDLVMN
+921 GYTDLVMT
-929 DVKTTTQM
+929 DIKTDTQM

-975 VTWIAGLPVPS
+975 VTWIAGLPVPRMGGIGAS
-986 MPRNRDVMLFNDF
+986 FNNF

-1009 CNDAL
+1009 CNDTII
-1014 ARNDVALQKVKGDIA
+1014 RNDKFIESRTSNTPVDTIANIALGVTSEPLEERFSA
-1029 TARGYAAAGVNAG
+1029 STPRSAAATSASSTPRSAAATSASSTPRSAAATSASESLTSRSEGSSAEEE
-1042 DQMTAQQQRLFDQT
+1042 
-1056 YDRERNA
+1056 DR
-1063 FDRNHQNLVQGG
+1063 DTMVL
-1075 ALNAPFDA
+1075 
-1083 HQNPFSRYY
+1083 NPFNIYY
-1092 LLASSSNITQAS
+1092 TFGSYSKVTWSGDTPEDL
-1104 WRANGTVEVCRGVGK
+1104 RGVGA

-1130 YAVDDSSASRGF
+1130 FENEDSPAKAL
-1142 MDEWKYSFWKQHYT
+1142 MDSWKHGFWKQQYECEIQH
-1156 CSIKNRNVVFES
+1156 RNVVFK
-1168 ANGGATLHNDNMQLV
+1168 NKGNTTPLPNDTTQIV
-1183 LTNAMIISL
+1183 ITNAMIISI

-1201 LVRNEMATANR
+1201 LVRAEMAADNFQ
-1212 PTDMMMRDRREDA
+1212 PTDMMTNMRKDKVIEG
-1225 KTEHLDRLHDL
+1225 HVDRLHDL

-1247 ARFASPKHVERL
+1247 SRFASKTHVENLKTSRRL
-1259 RESRKAFTTVHAQGN
+1259 DPNNPDRYRNLTAHISAHSTIVNGVANPATKAGQFTNAATTTPAKMYDNYNAYARVHEA
-1274 AQVAGEIAAW
+1274 
-1284 VTVVGEVADPASDCP
+1284 
-1299 NRQFQNVHDMT
+1299 
-1310 DAYSAYTQIHE
+1310 
-1321 INSVDYHRRVFN
+1321 NSVEYQQHVFN
-1333 SVNCAVPVD
+1333 SVNCAVLVN
-1342 PNLYSS
+1342 PNLNSTD
-1348 ANNPSED
+1348 NKPEED
-1355 NFPYDV
+1355 HFPYDV
-1361 AFHGHIGGISTHKLV
+1361 AFHGHIGGMSTHKLV
-1376 QPIGEVDSQTGG
+1376 QPITDLTDRTTESR
-1388 PSPDIKTSPFYC
+1388 TSPFYA
-1400 LRVPSGERHMSTNNF
+1400 LRVPSKERHLAANNI
-1415 PQLRMVESLFRDP
+1415 PQLRMIESLFRDP
-1428 RAFYAFNPAEWK
+1428 RAFYAFNPSEWK
-1440 TQWDRHEEEFKGDIL
+1440 AQCAKHDEEFGTDIL
-1455 NELAGLD
+1455 ADLAALD
-1462 SGLFTLPYFLTG
+1462 PALFTLPYFESENTTNPATDDHNFINNVQVG
-1474 HQAVPNEDPDFTA
+1474 QSANC
-1487 LIGGTFDF
+1487 
-1495 GCIPHAS
+1495 GCIPRAS

-1509 QYHRG
+1509 QYDKR
-1514 GWNGNV
+1514 NNDK
-1520 QSTLLMDN
+1520 TLLMDN
-1528 LEIGLR
+1528 LI
-1534 DANGKRRPVGADFKK
+1534 VGTAEDTVGEKFKT
-1549 ASQNYIMALVKH
+1549 ASQKYIQALVTH
-1561 AAEHLATRSHFLP
+1561 AAKALKTRSHYLP
-1574 VIESLGIVSPPSATD
+1574 VIESLGIVPPPSSAD
-1589 PEPRMRGATGIED
+1589 PEPLMRGAGVE
-1602 ETYAST
+1602 EEPYGSV
-1608 SGRAP
+1608 SNRAP
-1613 PYTKNQPPGDIKRQT
+1613 PFRRNTIPGDITRPNT
-1628 AQQPGVPI
+1628 APPTGVPF
-1636 VRLFAREKNTFVEDT
+1636 VRLQATASNTTFDPNT
-1651 RTYFPIHP
+1651 AYFPIHP
-1659 AGAFTSG
+1659 ATRFTSAM
-1666 TVNSRGNRL
+1666 VNPGGNRIEEPTRLKL
-1675 ADGLRAKLPVAGA
+1675 AVAGA
-1688 TTLNTG
+1688 TNLSAG
-1694 VQEHAPR
+1694 VNDKTPR
-1701 FSLMPVGNVGGYHKF
+1701 FSLIPVGNHAHYNNFKEVASSNEGM
-1716 DKLAETNG
+1716 L
-1724 SMMYNVDITRPQMF
+1724 YNVDCTRPQMF

-1748 HAREYINPSDC
+1748 HAREYTNPSDC
-1759 NRPKITEAGQCD
+1759 NRPKVTEAGQCD
-1771 SMHYWCRTLVE
+1771 GMHYWCRTLVE

-1797 SLWEIDVK
+1797 SMWEIDVK
-1805 KYPASAL
+1805 KHPGSAL
-1812 PSSLIGNLCDDTWR
+1812 PSSLIGSMCDDTWR

-1846 ALSILW
+1846 ALSVLW
-1852 GTLPTYSSGA
+1852 GTLPTYSSGQ
-1862 DSTGTSG
+1862 DSSGTTG

-1892 FRVPKNPWLPNN
+1892 HRVPKNPWLPSN
-1904 GTGISLVFNQSYHS
+1904 GAGISLVFNQSYHS

-1933 LLNANR
+1933 LLSANR
-1939 YQIPVLQQEGCS
+1939 YQVPVIQQEGCS

-1975 DPGNSG
+1975 DPSNSG
-1981 RHRQLVYNRF
+1981 RHRQLIYNRF
-1991 GFTSPL
+1991 GFTNPL
-1997 RIGNQFHDTGLLQDM
+1997 RIGNQYHDTGLLQDM
-2012 FQYKYRPYADLSSKQ
+2012 FQYKYRPFADISSKQ
-2027 RQMAE
+2027 RQMPE
-2032 ATTVHISNFLSYAR
+2032 ATTVHISNFMSYAR
-2046 THTIIA
+2046 THAIIA

-2133 NRGERVCA
+2133 NRGERICA

-2167 HDNNFNRARM
+2167 HDNNYNRARM
-2177 KRGRGYTRHDFDR
+2177 KRGRGYNRHDFDR

-2289 NQSMEVVDLEHAKKQ
+2289 NQSMEVIDLEHAKKQ

-2315 VWQRYSES
+2315 VWQRYSEG

-2342 SLDMSSVQD
+2342 SLDMSSIQD

-2357 DMSAFKDPLK
+2357 DMGAFKDPLK
-2367 ESEKIKSR
+2367 ESENIKTR
-2375 MTTTHAQSSSSLSLQ
+2375 MTTTHAQSSSSLSLA

-2414 KALALVRERVERDYT
+2414 KALSLVRERVERDY
-2429 AHNGTK
+2429 AAQNGTK
-2435 KRIQILEMLRIPAH
+2435 RRIQILEMLRIPAH

>member
-1 MSCNQPSQTTR
+1 ME
-12 RTPDLRRQTDKI
+12 
-24 MDSANIGSITN
+24 SANIGSITN

-65 ERMVCAIGLDVH
+65 ERMVCAVGLDVH

-116 EVNIA
+116 EINVA

-167 ITLAD
+167 ITLTD

-209 TYRDALNRILENPT
+209 TYRDALNRIVENPT

-238 GHSPYLPADNKQ
+238 GQSPYLAADDFKS
-250 LTAEQVY
+250 TAEQVY
-257 STDCTLPWDEA
+257 STDCTLPWDSA
-268 INTMLNQVVIN
+268 INTMLNQVVLS
-279 KGDTTTGSLTASD
+279 KGDTTTGSLVASD

-332 NEQGRNLS
+332 NEQGRHLS
-340 QDLGLL
+340 QDLALL

-366 HMKDPEGAPKD
+366 HMRNPVGATKD

-385 VRARLMD
+385 VRAKLMD
-392 EPRGVPNKY
+392 EPRGVPNTY

-434 AWGWGHPAN
+434 SWGWGHPAN
-443 LTVNVPVFARPI
+443 LTVNVPVFIALSDAER
-455 EGEAG
+455 G
-460 SEEEW
+460 SDEEW
-465 WHAEHNHYYT
+465 SHAKGEQQHWHYT

-485 NRVNVDPNNRQNT
+485 NKVNVNETTR
-498 LSDDGLVYRATRADR
+498 DGLINSNQEVYRRVGPASPATTPRLPFD
-513 ARALL
+513 
-518 GQALRAGF
+518 F
-526 GQAVDR
+526 S
-532 GGPPAQPLTQEVLRS
+532 PPATSRSTTNLDEPFKTPRQPPRGDIRRDDEDVDPIPT
-547 GTLPNP
+547 
-553 PSYDTNS
+553 YDTNA

-578 VYDYPCSTEYVRSH
+578 VHDYPCSTEYVRSH

-597 FAGETA
+597 FAGEPAA
-603 EAQGANQVQRPVDK
+603 EQGPSQVQRPVDK

-638 DDDARSAASF
+638 DNDARSTASF

-659 SMMGLSTETYN
+659 SMMGLSTEF
-670 QDTGNP
+670 DAIEP
-676 KWSIMQFGDDGS
+676 KWSIMQFADDYS
-688 LDQQYPGDVSQEI
+688 LEHQYPGKVDQEI

-725 IVRRVF
+725 IVRRFF

-742 TNGPNCLVTTVDDK
+742 TNGPNCLVNTVNDK
-756 IPDDR
+756 IPEDR

-788 TMATALSNT
+788 TMAIAISNT
-797 RTFASTA
+797 RRFASTT
-804 GITSVPTSDVG
+804 GITNVPTSDVG

-834 PPLAVLGSHNGS
+834 PPLAVLGSHKGS

-855 SGADQV
+855 SGADQL

-875 MRDASG
+875 IRDESG
-881 NVTPEAANF
+881 NLTSEAANN

-910 KRTEGSGPGNK
+910 KRTQGSGPGNM

-929 DVKTTTQM
+929 DVVPATEM

-960 TAALICEEPIPSNRL
+960 TAALICEEPVPSNRL
-975 VTWIAGLPVPS
+975 VTWIAKLPIPEKHFKS
-986 MPRNRDVMLFNDF
+986 TDMSNFNKF

-1009 CNDAL
+1009 CSDVL
-1014 ARNDVALQKVKGDIA
+1014 ASNDVKMKAIRQYHGAPWDGILNDVVSGSNDLDLDLQV
-1029 TARGYAAAGVNAG
+1029 V
-1042 DQMTAQQQRLFDQT
+1042 LS
-1056 YDRERNA
+1056 
-1063 FDRNHQNLVQGG
+1063 NH
-1075 ALNAPFDA
+1075 P
-1083 HQNPFSRYY
+1083 NPFSRYY
-1092 LLASSSNITQAS
+1092 TFASCSEINKTSWPENIAD
-1104 WRANGTVEVCRGVGK
+1104 VCRGVGK

-1130 YAVDDSSASRGF
+1130 YRENDPNEQRAS
-1142 MDEWKYSFWKQHYT
+1142 MDEWKYSFWRNHYN
-1156 CSIKNRNVVFES
+1156 CSIQNRNVVFHDK
-1168 ANGGATLHNDNMQLV
+1168 NGDAVLHNDNMLV
-1183 LTNAMIISL
+1183 LLTQSMIISV

-1201 LVRNEMATANR
+1201 LVRLEMGTANR
-1212 PTDMMMRDRREDA
+1212 PTDMMEMDRKEKTKREN
-1225 KTEHLDRLHDL
+1225 LDRLRNL

-1247 ARFASPKHVERL
+1247 SRFASPRHVERL
-1259 RESRKAFTTVHAQGN
+1259 TQMSQKEFITTLGDGKERDVLTYKLLVEQVNNPNVDVTDPVVTARKFIDEHKLADTYTT
-1274 AQVAGEIAAW
+1274 
-1284 VTVVGEVADPASDCP
+1284 
-1299 NRQFQNVHDMT
+1299 
-1310 DAYSAYTQIHE
+1310 YTQIHE
-1321 INSVDYHRRVFN
+1321 INSVDYHRKVFN

-1342 PNLYSS
+1342 PKLDSS
-1348 ANNPSED
+1348 NNKPSED

-1361 AFHGHIGGISTHKLV
+1361 AFHGHIGAISTHKLV
-1376 QPIGEVDSQTGG
+1376 QPIDEIGVIDKDNKYVNVT
-1388 PSPDIKTSPFYC
+1388 DKSPFYC
-1400 LRVPSGERHMSTNNF
+1400 LRVHSDARHTSANNF

-1428 RAFYAFNPAEWK
+1428 RAFYAFTPSEWK
-1440 TQWDRHEEEFKGDIL
+1440 AQCENHEKEFNGDIL
-1455 NELAGLD
+1455 QDLARLD
-1462 SGLFTLPYFLTG
+1462 SGLFTLPYFLSKY
-1474 HQAVPNEDPDFTA
+1474 ASVPDEDGDFKRIVENTV
-1487 LIGGTFDF
+1487 DC
-1495 GCIPHAS
+1495 GCIPQAS

-1509 QYHRG
+1509 QYHRTTEPRP
-1514 GWNGNV
+1514 
-1520 QSTLLMDN
+1520 TLLMDN
-1528 LEIGLR
+1528 FKIGGSQEA
-1534 DANGKRRPVGADFKK
+1534 DRRPVGEEFKK
-1549 ASQNYIMALVKH
+1549 ASTKYITALVKH
-1561 AAEHLATRSHFLP
+1561 AAEHLATRSHYLP
-1574 VIESLGIVSPPSATD
+1574 VIESLGIISPSSVTD
-1589 PEPRMRGATGIED
+1589 PDPVMRGTTGTD
-1602 ETYAST
+1602 DATYART
-1608 SGRAP
+1608 SGREP
-1613 PYTKNQPPGDIKRQT
+1613 PHTKNAPSGDIKRPT
-1628 AQQPGVPI
+1628 MRKSGVPI
-1636 VRLFAREKNTFVEDT
+1636 VRLEARQDNIFPQGT

-1659 AGAFTSG
+1659 ADSFTSG
-1666 TVNSRGNRL
+1666 TVNSKGKRL

-1688 TTLNTG
+1688 TPLNTG
-1694 VQEHAPR
+1694 TALNASWNAPR

-1716 DKLAETNG
+1716 EQLAETNG
-1724 SMMYNVDITRPQMF
+1724 TMLYNVDITRPQMF

-1748 HAREYINPSDC
+1748 HAREYVNPSDC

-1771 SMHYWCRTLVE
+1771 GMHYWCRTLVE

-1805 KYPASAL
+1805 KYPGSAL

-1846 ALSILW
+1846 ALSVLW

-1869 AWMPLAPAHQM
+1869 AWMPVAPAHQM

-1939 YQIPVLQQEGCS
+1939 YQVPVIQQEGCS

-1997 RIGNQFHDTGLLQDM
+1997 RIGNQYHDTGLLQDM
-2012 FQYKYRPYADLSSKQ
+2012 FQFKYRPYADISSKQ
-2027 RQMAE
+2027 RQMPE
-2032 ATTVHISNFLSYAR
+2032 ASTVHISNFLSYAR

-2086 TDDDS
+2086 TDDDG
-2091 IPCIMGFSPAPINKR
+2091 IPCIMGFSPSPINKR

-2123 KLATFCSSSM
+2123 KLAVFCSSSM

-2190 DLVDLQDAYIEF
+2190 DLVYLQDAYIEF
-2202 LQNTVLGMLLEGGA
+2202 LQNTVLGMLIEGGA

-2225 LEPRELEVSLFQE
+2225 LEPRELEVSLFEE
-2238 DDNLVGND
+2238 DDNIVGND

-2256 SQSDFGGDNLTRSQ
+2256 AQSDFGGDNLTRSQ

-2342 SLDMSSVQD
+2342 SLDMSSIQD

-2390 QRGEKLRKSVASDS
+2390 QRGDKLRKSVASDS

-2414 KALALVRERVERDYT
+2414 RALALVRDRVERDYT
-2429 AHNGTK
+2429 THNGTK